1 MKKIVFF
8 IFLSF
13 IFYLSASESRFPI
26 SDENK
31 ELYSKVYDEAQYVLQ
46 KNHFN
51 NELSFEKSDVVKK
64 YINQIDNQKL
74 IFTQNEIPRDS
85 ILVAA
90 HDAQPEPW
98 THDLRLHF
106 HQDLC
111 LCTCFFCLWC
121 VDVHFIS
128 VKVCI
133 IGVTCCR
140 VYSKRLSG

>member
-74 IFTQNEIPRDS
+74 IFTQNEVNSYS
-85 ILVAA
+85 IKPLFSSADEVNLAFMLFNYFKET
-90 HDAQPEPW
+90 QKMK
-98 THDLRLHF
+98 
-106 HQDLC
+106 
-111 LCTCFFCLWC
+111 
-121 VDVHFIS
+121 I
-128 VKVCI
+128 
-133 IGVTCCR
+133 
-140 VYSKRLSG
+140 